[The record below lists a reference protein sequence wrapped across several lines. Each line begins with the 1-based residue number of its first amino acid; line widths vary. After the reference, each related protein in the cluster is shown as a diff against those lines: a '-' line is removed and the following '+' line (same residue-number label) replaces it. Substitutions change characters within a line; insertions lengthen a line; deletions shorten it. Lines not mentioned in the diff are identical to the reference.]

1 MESLVDTEK
10 KTERPDELVV
20 DLASWSRGDEI
31 KESLHTLVSHHPPSH
46 FGHCLRLSF
55 MGRSV
60 YFCSRCTG
68 IYGGLAIGV
77 GVMAL
82 AGISLG
88 TTWEETWLWFLIAL
102 ALGFSTVT
110 DWVSQRLTSRK
121 TTNFVRI
128 STGLLSG
135 FGLAIVFILGNLL
148 YMLVTLAVMMLSVGL
163 VGVIESRMYRH
174 QDFDSDSEDE

>member
-1 MESLVDTEK
+1 MDAEK
-10 KTERPDELVV
+10 ITERPDELVI
-20 DLASWSRGDEI
+20 DLTSRSRGDEI

-55 MGRSV
+55 MGHSM

-121 TTNFVRI
+121 TTNFVRL

-135 FGLAIVFILGNLL
+135 LGLAIVFILGNLL

-163 VGVIESRMYRH
+163 VGVMEARMYRH
-174 QDFDSDSEDE
+174 QGFDSGSEDE

>member
-1 MESLVDTEK
+1 MDAEK
-10 KTERPDELVV
+10 KTERPDELVIN
-20 DLASWSRGDEI
+20 LASWSRGDEV
-31 KESLHTLVSHHPPSH
+31 KESLHTLISHHPPSH

-121 TTNFVRI
+121 TTNFVRL

-135 FGLAIVFILGNLL
+135 LGLAIVFVLGNLM

-163 VGVIESRMYRH
+163 VGIIEARMYRD
-174 QDFDSDSEDE
+174 QSFDSEDE

>member
-1 MESLVDTEK
+1 VEPLVDAEK
-10 KTERPDELVV
+10 KTERPDELVI
-20 DLASWSRGDEI
+20 DLASWSRGDEV
-31 KESLHTLVSHHPPSH
+31 KDSLHTLISHHPPSL
-46 FGHCLRLSF
+46 FGHCVRLSF
-55 MGRSV
+55 RGRSV

-82 AGISLG
+82 AGINLG

-135 FGLAIVFILGNLL
+135 FGLAIVFILGDLL

-163 VGVIESRMYRH
+163 VGIIETRMYRH
-174 QDFDSDSEDE
+174 ESFDSDDE

>member
-1 MESLVDTEK
+1 MEPLVDAEK
-10 KTERPDELVV
+10 KAERPDELVV
-20 DLASWSRGDEI
+20 DLTSWSQGDEV
-31 KESLHTLVSHHPPSH
+31 KDSFHTLLSHHPPSH

-55 MGRSV
+55 RGRSV

-102 ALGFSTVT
+102 ALGFSTVI

-135 FGLAIVFILGNLL
+135 LGLAIVFILGNLL
-148 YMLVTLAVMMLSVGL
+148 YMLVTLAVMMGSVGL
-163 VGVIESRMYRH
+163 VGIMESRMYRH
-174 QDFDSDSEDE
+174 ESFDSEDE

>member
-1 MESLVDTEK
+1 MDAERIA
-10 KTERPDELVV
+10 ERPDELVV
-20 DLASWSRGDEI
+20 DLTSWGRGDEI
-31 KESLHTLVSHHPPSH
+31 KESLHTLFSHHPPSH
-46 FGHCLRLSF
+46 FGHCVRLSF
-55 MGRSV
+55 MGHSV

-82 AGISLG
+82 AGIRLG

-121 TTNFVRI
+121 TTNFVRL

-135 FGLAIVFILGNLL
+135 FGLAIVFVLGNLA
-148 YMLVTLAVMMLSVGL
+148 YMLVTLAVMILSVGL
-163 VGVIESRMYRH
+163 VGVIEARVYRN
-174 QDFDSDSEDE
+174 

>member
-1 MESLVDTEK
+1 MDAEK
-10 KTERPDELVV
+10 ITERPDELVI
-20 DLASWSRGDEI
+20 DLTSRSRGDEI

-55 MGRSV
+55 MGHSV
-60 YFCSRCTG
+60 YFCGRCTG

-121 TTNFVRI
+121 TTNFVRL

-135 FGLAIVFILGNLL
+135 LGLAIVFILGNLL

-163 VGVIESRMYRH
+163 VGVMEARMYRH
-174 QDFDSDSEDE
+174 QGFDSGSEDE

>member
-1 MESLVDTEK
+1 
-10 KTERPDELVV
+10 
-20 DLASWSRGDEI
+20 
-31 KESLHTLVSHHPPSH
+31 
-46 FGHCLRLSF
+46 
-55 MGRSV
+55 
-60 YFCSRCTG
+60 
-68 IYGGLAIGV
+68 
-77 GVMAL
+77 MAL
-82 AGISLG
+82 AGINLG

-135 FGLAIVFILGNLL
+135 FGLAIVFILGDLL

-163 VGVIESRMYRH
+163 VGIIETRMYRH
-174 QDFDSDSEDE
+174 ESFDSDDE

>member
-1 MESLVDTEK
+1 MEAEK
-10 KTERPDELVV
+10 IAEHPDELVI
-20 DLASWSRGDEI
+20 DSKSWSRGDEI
-31 KESLHTLVSHHPPSH
+31 KESIHTLISHHPPSH
-46 FGHCLRLSF
+46 FGHCHRLSF

-77 GVMAL
+77 GVMAV

-121 TTNFVRI
+121 TTNFVRL

-135 FGLAIVFILGNLL
+135 LGLAIVFVLGNLL
-148 YMLVTLAVMMLSVGL
+148 YMLLTLAVMMVSVGL
-163 VGVIESRMYRH
+163 VGIMEARMYRH
-174 QDFDSDSEDE
+174 QSFDSDSEDE